1 MIFTASLSNLTKKV
15 YGERCKSCGSIQT
28 IIDTLPVDP
37 QVSKMHVLLLGPKDM
52 TGITAVALKEA
63 VKHAHPA
70 ICIIYLATN
79 KREKDMFLEAPHSK
93 VVHKLTGSVIQET
106 VTEFY
111 QTDIDSAK
119 PDQFAFDSKPL
130 DLGKNPIPVR
140 VEAEPPSSPSPEP
153 TEEETPIPEPV
164 SIPDEPT
171 AIELPVEPIPDP
183 EPAPPAPP
191 LPDSAED
198 MVASVKSVKD
208 WNILKE
214 QMRRDSVISQL
225 VLRDSEYAGLQ
236 KMLELYDMKIRDIWS
251 DRSISSAEKMEL
263 VREIGTERTAL
274 QGTANGI
281 FVKRFLAICSNVIN
295 TCVANVDTRV
305 EEMTKAVSHIQSEKG
320 KYIEQ
325 TIARGTPL
333 WDELYN
339 YMIEL
344 VNIEAN
350 LCTMFDYMHTAG
362 VDDIANR
369 LNEKLPSKDEFIN
382 HAVDVSR
389 ELYRPDNT
397 NLYNSILEALSKG
410 QISLSMV
417 DDKVTAL
424 SHTIYN
430 IIAKQ
435 SDYIAYQNLV
445 IDLLRANNV
454 EQVVVRDTLLKNCF
468 HVMVGGVDIGT
479 TATTAAYAGMLSR
492 NHNTLVIDISGHTHY
507 DMYGHTTV
515 EIDRFLQERVQ
526 QPLLFVAG
534 ERVDDPERIFEI
546 MEKAK
551 ELLTYYHHIIMVLDP
566 EQTIALDQVGREALS
581 ISYIT
586 NCTAKSLK
594 ETASA
599 YATGRNIPN
608 VATKLLTIDCPI
620 DASDIVLKLD
630 MDIATTKLIP
640 LPYFQEMKQ
649 AALRNQ
655 PPHTYGDILRVF
667 EEAYRV

>member
-15 YGERCKSCGSIQT
+15 YGERCKSCGSVQT

-37 QVSKMHVLLLGPKDM
+37 QVSKMHVLLLGPKDL

-63 VKHAHPA
+63 IKHCHPA

-79 KREKDMFLEAPHSK
+79 KREKDMFPDAPHSK
-93 VVHKLTGSVIQET
+93 IVHKITGSVIQET

-111 QTDIDSAK
+111 QSDIDSAK

-130 DLGKNPIPVR
+130 DLGKNPIPTR
-140 VEAEPPSSPSPEP
+140 VEAEPPKVVEPESEP
-153 TEEETPIPEPV
+153 EKEPEEVPE
-164 SIPDEPT
+164 EP
-171 AIELPVEPIPDP
+171 AAVDLPVEPIPEP

-198 MVASVKSVKD
+198 MIASVKSVKD

-225 VLRDSEYAGLQ
+225 ILRDSEYAGLQ

-263 VREIGTERTAL
+263 VREIGTERTSM

-281 FVKRFLAICSNVIN
+281 FVKRFLSICNNVIN

-305 EEMTKAVSHIQSEKG
+305 EELTNAIAHIQSEKG
-320 KYIEQ
+320 QYIEQ
-325 TIARGTPL
+325 AIARGDPL
-333 WDELYN
+333 WDELYD
-339 YMIEL
+339 YMFEL

-350 LCTMFDYMHTAG
+350 LCTMFDYMHTTG
-362 VDDIANR
+362 VKDVADR

-382 HAVDVSR
+382 HAIDTSAI
-389 ELYRPDNT
+389 LYRPNNSV
-397 NLYNSILEALSKG
+397 NLYNNILDALSKG
-410 QISLSMV
+410 HIALSMV
-417 DDKVTAL
+417 EDKVEAL

-430 IIAKQ
+430 VIAKQ
-435 SDYIAYQNLV
+435 NEYITYQKLV
-445 IDLLRANNV
+445 IDILRANNV
-454 EQVVVRDTLLKNCF
+454 EQVIVRDTLLKNCF
-468 HVMVGGVDIGT
+468 HVLVGGVDIGT

-492 NHNTLVIDISGHTHY
+492 NHNTVVIDISGHTHY

-515 EIDRFLQERVQ
+515 SIERFLQERVQ
-526 QPLLFVAG
+526 QPLLFVTG
-534 ERVDDPERIFEI
+534 DRTDDPERIFEL
-546 MEKAK
+546 MERAK
-551 ELLTYYHHIIMVLDP
+551 ELLTYYHHILMVIDP
-566 EQTIALDQVGREALS
+566 EQTVALDQVGREALS

-586 NCTAKSLK
+586 NCTAKSMK
-594 ETASA
+594 ETAQA
-599 YATGRNIPN
+599 YETGRKIPN

-620 DASDIVLKLD
+620 DASEVVLKLD
-630 MDIATTKLIP
+630 MDVATTKLIP
-640 LPYFQEMKQ
+640 IPYIHEMKQ